1 MLAQLVN
8 ELLLEKA
15 VVADLHGMAQWC
27 VAGAGRFGRVIE
39 PGALSGLM
47 HGLAEAGGQQGQ
59 EGAEQ
64 LRVIAHGWRKLPQ
77 EGAELVLELQG
88 AGGKEVGHG
97 LVDVP
102 QASDMS
108 DVARRLD
115 AEHEVV
121 GRGIAPAGK
130 AFRGLQRVEGAVDL
144 DAGHGPGGVLEF
156 PALHQPLGVEVTPPG
171 RVAPAGYADMDAFHA
186 ASTQRF
192 GAAGEGGSLAG
203 KVSSSASSR
212 RSSAS
217 SCAGTRLTLVQPQ
230 A

>member
-1 MLAQLVN
+1 
-8 ELLLEKA
+8 
-15 VVADLHGMAQWC
+15 
-27 VAGAGRFGRVIE
+27 
-39 PGALSGLM
+39 
-47 HGLAEAGGQQGQ
+47 
-59 EGAEQ
+59 
-64 LRVIAHGWRKLPQ
+64 
-77 EGAELVLELQG
+77 
-88 AGGKEVGHG
+88 GHG

-144 DAGHGPGGVLEF
+144 DAGHGTGGVLEVPALHQPLGVVVTPPGRVAPAGKAFRSLQRGEGPVDLDPGHGPGGVLEF

-171 RVAPAGYADMDAFHA
+171 RVAPAGYADMNAFHA

>member
-1 MLAQLVN
+1 
-8 ELLLEKA
+8 
-15 VVADLHGMAQWC
+15 
-27 VAGAGRFGRVIE
+27 
-39 PGALSGLM
+39 
-47 HGLAEAGGQQGQ
+47 
-59 EGAEQ
+59 
-64 LRVIAHGWRKLPQ
+64 
-77 EGAELVLELQG
+77 
-88 AGGKEVGHG
+88 
-97 LVDVP
+97 
-102 QASDMS
+102 
-108 DVARRLD
+108 
-115 AEHEVV
+115 
-121 GRGIAPAGK
+121 K

-171 RVAPAGYADMDAFHA
+171 RVAPAGYADMNAFHA

-230 A
+230 ACRSKALKASMLSCSGATRVSTSGGSIRPLATRSTNMGMYLRRWQLPMFTVRWRLAARPMGKLRDWGADSPTSDRQAGLGGGSPG